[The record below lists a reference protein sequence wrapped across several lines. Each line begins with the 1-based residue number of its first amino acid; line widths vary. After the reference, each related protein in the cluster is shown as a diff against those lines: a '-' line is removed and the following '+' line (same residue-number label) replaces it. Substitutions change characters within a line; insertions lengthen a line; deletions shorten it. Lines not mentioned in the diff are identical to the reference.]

1 MSSSLGRLEKFANSA
16 QGSGEEAQEAQGEL
30 LKIPY
35 FPFFFQIKSLKSG
48 GCVTLE
54 AHLDLD

>member
-16 QGSGEEAQEAQGEL
+16 RDSGEEAQGEL
-30 LKIPY
+30 LKISY

-48 GCVTLE
+48 VCITLE